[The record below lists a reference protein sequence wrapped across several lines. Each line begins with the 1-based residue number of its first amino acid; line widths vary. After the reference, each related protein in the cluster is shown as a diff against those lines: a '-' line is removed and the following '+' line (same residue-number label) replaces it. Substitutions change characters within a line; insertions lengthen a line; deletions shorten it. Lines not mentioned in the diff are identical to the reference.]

1 MAMPS
6 ACPTVRIILR
16 IPEAIPT
23 FSGGISRIPELIAG
37 PITSPKA
44 KPVKHNRI
52 ITGVIELSYRMY
64 PYKYVVIV
72 KPSIPRPESQM
83 PPSLSDSF
91 PESTEVNIDDRANV
105 ETINPASNSVFPI
118 KFVRSKVIIRVPL
131 VNPRPCIKRVKELK
145 LNVRICSMDK
155 GIIGFL
161 ILDSIKK
168 NKQNN
173 NTEITKR
180 EIING
185 DDQPKSDTFAKPK
198 VKQKRAPDKIR
209 IPM

>member
-1 MAMPS
+1 MFIVSTDVSMAMPS

-52 ITGVIELSYRMY
+52 ITDVIELSYRMY

-83 PPSLSDSF
+83 PRVYQIAF
-91 PESTEVNIDDRANV
+91 Q
-105 ETINPASNSVFPI
+105 
-118 KFVRSKVIIRVPL
+118 KVQR
-131 VNPRPCIKRVKELK
+131 
-145 LNVRICSMDK
+145 
-155 GIIGFL
+155 
-161 ILDSIKK
+161 
-168 NKQNN
+168 
-173 NTEITKR
+173 
-180 EIING
+180 
-185 DDQPKSDTFAKPK
+185 
-198 VKQKRAPDKIR
+198 
-209 IPM
+209 